1 MKEGSFFQCIHFRD
15 AKECSAFFE
24 LANSL
29 GLDGKSSVPHNE
41 TTKARCG
48 GHEMTIGRQAN
59 PQKLPGKLTCPL
71 KINGWKMYFLLK
83 NGPFLEDMLVF

>member
-1 MKEGSFFQCIHFRD
+1 
-15 AKECSAFFE
+15 
-24 LANSL
+24 
-29 GLDGKSSVPHNE
+29 
-41 TTKARCG
+41 
-48 GHEMTIGRQAN
+48 MTIGRQAN